1 MLETMYPITQDTA
14 SSSLQVTIRTS
25 ERDTYCLPYVQYNAA
40 LLCAG
45 QTHSFLAA
53 GGSSDVLTSR
63 YLMKSMQERE
73 KIRFFFVS
81 KKKQA
86 IPVENDK

>member
-63 YLMKSMQERE
+63 YLMKSIQERE
-73 KIRFFFVS
+73 KKNKAVAWL
-81 KKKQA
+81 QA
-86 IPVENDK
+86 IQRGWVRV